1 MPEPSYLP
9 VTDPA
14 ALIARTVAAIGDPDA
29 RAAHAADERQ
39 DHLTKPPGALGR
51 LEALATRIAGIT
63 GTPRPHLDQ
72 RLIVVAA
79 GDHGVNAQ
87 GISAY
92 PPEVTAQMV
101 ANFLA
106 GGAAINVLAA
116 HAGARVQ
123 VIDAGVAGETPEDP
137 RLLRLRL
144 GPGTRDMTSEPA
156 MTRALAERAIAEG
169 IAFVQRERANPGAD
183 IIAAGEMGIGNT
195 TSAAAIVAAVTRRP
209 PRAVTGRGTGIDD
222 AHFERKVAAIERALA
237 LHTPDP
243 HDGVGLLAAVGGFE
257 VGVLAGVYL
266 GAAAARVPVLMDGVI
281 SGAAALIAETI
292 APASRAFMIA
302 SHRSTEPGHAAILE
316 HLELEP
322 LLDLGLRLGEGSGAA
337 LGMTLCVA
345 ACRLLDEMATFDE
358 AGVSDSDAVVE
369 PEA

>member
-1 MPEPSYLP
+1 MLVS
-9 VTDPA
+9 DPA
-14 ALIARTVAAIGDPDA
+14 ALIAQTVAAIGVPDA
-29 RAAHAADERQ
+29 AAIEAADRRQ
-39 DHLTKPPGALGR
+39 DDLTKPPGALGR

-63 GTPRPHLDQ
+63 GQARPHLDR
-72 RLIVVAA
+72 RLIVVAG
-79 GDHGVNAQ
+79 GDHGVAAQ
-87 GISAY
+87 GVSAY
-92 PPEVTAQMV
+92 PTEVTAQMV

-116 HAGARVQ
+116 HAGARVL
-123 VIDAGVAGETPEDP
+123 VVDAGVAGETPEDP

-144 GPGTRDMTSEPA
+144 APGTRDITVEPA
-156 MTRALAERAIAEG
+156 MTRALAEQAIAEG
-169 IAFVQRERANPGAD
+169 IALVGRARTEDGGDGGAD

-195 TSAAAIVAAVTRRP
+195 TSAAAIIAVATNRP

-222 AHFERKVAAIERALA
+222 AHHERKVQAIERALA
-237 LHTPDP
+237 LHRPDAS
-243 HDGVGLLAAVGGFE
+243 DGVGLLAAVGGFE

-281 SGAAALIAETI
+281 SGAAALVAEAI
-292 APASRAFMIA
+292 APASRSFVIA
-302 SHRSTEPGHAAILE
+302 SHRSSEPGHTATLE
-316 HLELEP
+316 HLRLEP

-345 ACRLLDEMATFDE
+345 ACRLLDEMATFSE
-358 AGVSDSDAVVE
+358 AGVTDSDAVVE

>member
-1 MPEPSYLP
+1 MPAPLYAP
-9 VTDPA
+9 VEAPA
-14 ALIARTVAAIGDPDA
+14 ALIAQTVAAIGSLDT
-29 RAAHAADERQ
+29 RAAEAADRRQ

-51 LEALATRIAGIT
+51 LEALATRIAAIT
-63 GTPRPHLDQ
+63 GNPRPRLDE
-72 RLIVVAA
+72 RLIIVAA

-87 GISAY
+87 GVSAY

-116 HAGARVQ
+116 HAGARVRI
-123 VIDAGVAGETPEDP
+123 VDAGVAGNTPEDP

-144 GPGTRDMTSEPA
+144 APGTQDMTREPA
-156 MTRALAERAIAEG
+156 MTRALAERAVAEG
-169 IAFVQRERANPGAD
+169 IALVQRERAAPGAD
-183 IIAAGEMGIGNT
+183 VIAAGEMGIGNT
-195 TSAAAIVAAVTRRP
+195 TSAAAIVAAVTGRP
-209 PRAVTGRGTGIDD
+209 PRSVTGRGTGIDD

-237 LHTPDP
+237 LHRPDP
-243 HDGVGLLAAVGGFE
+243 RDGIGLLAGVGGFE

-281 SGAAALIAETI
+281 SGAAALVAEAI
-292 APASRAFMIA
+292 APASRAFVIA

-345 ACRLLDEMATFDE
+345 ACRLLDEMATFEE

>member
-1 MPEPSYLP
+1 MPVS
-9 VTDPA
+9 DPA
-14 ALIARTVAAIGDPDA
+14 ALIAQTVASIGMPNTAAIE
-29 RAAHAADERQ
+29 AADRRQ
-39 DHLTKPPGALGR
+39 DDLTKPPGALGR
-51 LEALATRIAGIT
+51 LEALATRVAGIT
-63 GTPRPHLDQ
+63 GQARPHLDR
-72 RLIVVAA
+72 RLIVVTA
-79 GDHGVNAQ
+79 GDHGVAAQ
-87 GISAY
+87 GVSAY

-116 HAGARVQ
+116 HAGARVL
-123 VIDAGVAGETPEDP
+123 VVDAGVAGETPEDP

-144 GPGTRDMTSEPA
+144 APGTRDMTVEPA
-156 MTRALAERAIAEG
+156 MKRALAQQAIAEG
-169 IAFVQRERANPGAD
+169 IALVGRERAAEGAD

-195 TSAAAIVAAVTRRP
+195 TSAAAIIAAVTGRP

-222 AHFERKVAAIERALA
+222 AHHERKVQAIERALA
-237 LHTPDP
+237 LHRPDAT
-243 HDGVGLLAAVGGFE
+243 DGVGLLAAVGGFE

-281 SGAAALIAETI
+281 SGAAALVAEAI

-302 SHRSTEPGHAAILE
+302 SHRSSEPGHSATLE
-316 HLELEP
+316 HLRLEP

-345 ACRLLDEMATFDE
+345 ACRLLDEMATFSE
-358 AGVSDSDAVVE
+358 AGVTDSDAVVE

>member
-1 MPEPSYLP
+1 MFDS
-9 VTDPA
+9 DPA
-14 ALIARTVAAIGDPDA
+14 ALIAPTVAAIGGADA
-29 RAAHAADERQ
+29 AAIEAADRRQ
-39 DHLTKPPGALGR
+39 DDLTKPPGALGR
-51 LEALATRIAGIT
+51 LEALAARIAGIT
-63 GTPRPHLDQ
+63 GQARPQLDR

-79 GDHGVNAQ
+79 GDHGVTAQ
-87 GISAY
+87 GVSAY
-92 PPEVTAQMV
+92 PTEVTAQMV

-116 HAGARVQ
+116 HAGARVL
-123 VIDAGVAGETPEDP
+123 VVDAGVAGETPEDP

-144 GPGTRDMTSEPA
+144 APGTRDMTVEPA
-156 MTRALAERAIAEG
+156 MTRALAEQAVAEG
-169 IAFVQRERANPGAD
+169 IALVARERAKGGAD

-195 TSAAAIVAAVTRRP
+195 TSAAAIIAVATSHP

-222 AHFERKVAAIERALA
+222 AHHERKVQAIERALA
-237 LHTPDP
+237 LHRPDAT
-243 HDGVGLLAAVGGFE
+243 DGVGLLAAVGGFE

-281 SGAAALIAETI
+281 SGAAALIATAI
-292 APASRAFMIA
+292 APASGSFVIA
-302 SHRSTEPGHAAILE
+302 AHRSSEPGHTATLE
-316 HLELEP
+316 HLRLEP

-345 ACRLLDEMATFDE
+345 ACRLLDEMATFSE
-358 AGVSDSDAVVE
+358 AGVTDSDVVVE